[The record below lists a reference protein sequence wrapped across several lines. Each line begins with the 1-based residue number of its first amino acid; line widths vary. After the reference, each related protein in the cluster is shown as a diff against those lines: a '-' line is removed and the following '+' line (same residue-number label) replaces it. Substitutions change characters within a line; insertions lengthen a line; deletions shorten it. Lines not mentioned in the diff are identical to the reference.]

1 MFDLTFCV
9 IADCR
14 AANLL
19 LNLSGQFYKPIL
31 RKKFGICKWENH
43 NQIVKDKS
51 EAICYSCKI
60 LIPSAFPTKISSW
73 RISKKYISGGRS
85 RQHQNS
91 LRNGISIGGA
101 DGFAYCVGGNTN
113 LSNFLFTKSRAN
125 DLGKMQSSQ
134 TSSLEFSLDKD
145 LHCKLCSMQT
155 TFINNLQV

>member
-9 IADCR
+9 IVDCR

-31 RKKFGICKWENH
+31 GKKFGICVKTTIK
-43 NQIVKDKS
+43 IVKEKF
-51 EAICYSCKI
+51 EAICHSRKI

-73 RISKKYISGGRS
+73 RISKKYISGRRS
-85 RQHQNS
+85 RLHQNS
-91 LRNGISIGGA
+91 LRNWILIRDA
-101 DGFAYCVGGNTN
+101 DGFAYCVGD

-134 TSSLEFSLDKD
+134 TPSLEFSLDKD

-155 TFINNLQV
+155 TLINNLKV